1 VNEAEKDAIEAEVA
15 AVLNKIGALML
26 VERPSFLVA
35 LNVAVRMLG
44 DTISAMED
52 DAEARDN
59 AIVTA
64 LAAVYAVAHKGDEEV
79 QSEPIEDRLGTLI
92 LSLLAAHRADTPT
105 GLAGMASALF
115 SGICKLAW
123 ETNQTVAQAAK
134 VVTRKMDAMA
144 AKQDEI
150 NAAEASTEGMTKQ

>member
-1 VNEAEKDAIEAEVA
+1 MNEAEKDAIEAEVA

-64 LAAVYAVAHKGDEEV
+64 LAAVYAVTHKGDEEV
-79 QSEPIEDRLGTLI
+79 RAEPMESRLCGLI
-92 LSLLAAHRADTPT
+92 LALLAVHEADTPT
-105 GLAGMASALF
+105 GLAGMATALF
-115 SGICKLAW
+115 GGICKLAS
-123 ETNQTVAQAAK
+123 ETNQTLAQAAE
-134 VVTRKMDAMA
+134 VITRMLTAMA
-144 AKQDEI
+144 AKEDEI
-150 NAAEASTEGMTKQ
+150 NAAAASTEGMTKQ